1 MTTSAPA
8 TGGLFG
14 ATATSKPASLG
25 LFGANPPASTGGG
38 LFGASTQP
46 QQQPAAS
53 SSLFGAL
60 NNANTSTLQQPQQ
73 SIPAVKIDWS
83 NVKPTTRFNELH
95 QEVQDAIVFI
105 DEVIQGAMKASMQ
118 CSEAIPGLGRQVEG
132 LPADVEYLDRRLETV
147 EGALGRDAVAVGA
160 SKQVAERDN
169 EDAVKLFRAVENLKL
184 PNQFHYS
191 TIGFPTDN
199 NEDGSGTTTDLLAY
213 FSKRAEELDAQ
224 SRVFSKHQ
232 REVDAHLRTVE
243 HSAVEGIQR
252 LRRKGGSMDAGE
264 ARGEGLRE
272 IAQVMRTFEEAIL
285 RVAERVGEERE
296 GVVDLSLGGMR

>member
-1 MTTSAPA
+1 
-8 TGGLFG
+8 
-14 ATATSKPASLG
+14 
-25 LFGANPPASTGGG
+25 
-38 LFGASTQP
+38 
-46 QQQPAAS
+46 
-53 SSLFGAL
+53 
-60 NNANTSTLQQPQQ
+60 
-73 SIPAVKIDWS
+73 
-83 NVKPTTRFNELH
+83 
-95 QEVQDAIVFI
+95 VQDAIVFI

-224 SRVFSKHQ
+224 SQVFSKHQ